1 MTVFYCALENRLYA
15 ESSCHDRQTNLLVA
29 SQILDLLKRVLVEC
43 SLTPTLQRLL
53 KLLLVIA
60 KQANA
65 VSLVEK
71 ATECIVILVCST
83 AWIFC
88 RKPMDSMIIVCCMNY
103 CTSRSERFVRL
114 WLHLRVFH
122 R

>member
-1 MTVFYCALENRLYA
+1 MTVFYCTLENRLYSN
-15 ESSCHDRQTNLLVA
+15 ESSCQNRQTNLLVA

-53 KLLLVIA
+53 KLLLVVA

-71 ATECIVILVCST
+71 AAECIVILVCSVS
-83 AWIFC
+83 WIFC
-88 RKPMDSMIIVCCMNY
+88 RKLMDCMTIVCCMNCY
-103 CTSRSERFVRL
+103 TNRSTRFARL
-114 WLHLRVFH
+114 
-122 R
+122 